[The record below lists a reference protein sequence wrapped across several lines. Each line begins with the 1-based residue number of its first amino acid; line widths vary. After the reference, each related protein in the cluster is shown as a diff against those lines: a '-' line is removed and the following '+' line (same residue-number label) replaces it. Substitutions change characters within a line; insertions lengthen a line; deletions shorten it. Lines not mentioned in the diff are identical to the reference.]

1 MFYKGL
7 EQKFLNTSSVFKK
20 CNLTNCWPTTNHHRD
35 SDITNRKL
43 MILENDLNILQGM
56 NHLGFVYNTQ
66 KIEFNA
72 FRTAIDFSNRQQQLS
87 M

>member
-1 MFYKGL
+1 
-7 EQKFLNTSSVFKK
+7 
-20 CNLTNCWPTTNHHRD
+20 
-35 SDITNRKL
+35 

-66 KIEFNA
+66 KIEFNV
-72 FRTAIDFSNRQQQLS
+72 FRTAIDFSKRQQQLS